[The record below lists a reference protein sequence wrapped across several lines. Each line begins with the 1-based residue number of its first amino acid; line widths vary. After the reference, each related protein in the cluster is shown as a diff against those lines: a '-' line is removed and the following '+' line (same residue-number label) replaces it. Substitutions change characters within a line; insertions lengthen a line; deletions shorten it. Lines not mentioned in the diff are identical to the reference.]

1 MRRYLNILLMATA
14 MVFAACDKDD
24 ENNDD
29 NGLSMIGEK
38 GVWAGTMSV
47 TQDDNSVFTQADVCV
62 DVECIDNDYLRIV
75 MNQVKFSEKMPIQL
89 DMTIDSIKYV
99 LCDGGLEFGGNN
111 IVPQAMGG
119 PFPQYTITGLTGK
132 TKDGKADFSMMCGKY
147 PLSFAGVIFFTDN

>member
-14 MVFAACDKDD
+14 MVFIACDKDD

-29 NGLSMIGEK
+29 NERFFIREIYTWG
-38 GVWAGTMSV
+38 GTMSV
-47 TQDDNSVFTQADVCV
+47 TQDDSSVFTQADVLV
-62 DVECIDNDYLRIV
+62 DVDFFDKDYLRIV

-99 LCDGGLEFGGNN
+99 VGDENLEFGGNN

-119 PFPQYTITGLTGK
+119 PFPQYTITGFTGK
-132 TKDGKADFSMMCGKY
+132 TKDGQIDFSMMCGKY
-147 PLSFAGVIFFTDN
+147 PLSFSGKLLFASN